1 LLKLAC
7 SLNRNRFKVFSLVL
21 LLVFG
26 WSVILFGASSDH
38 HVERI
43 LKLKQQPE
51 GVVFEIVTSA
61 SGLKWAIPKVRSY
74 ARALRNK
81 WPKIKIAVVS
91 HGNEQFALTKTR
103 QSKFKQVH
111 KQVKNLT
118 GDLNIPVHICQ
129 TYAEMN
135 GVSPEAFPK
144 YVNVSTSGPGE
155 IKNYLEFGYLRVK
168 VTH

>member
-1 LLKLAC
+1 MLKLD
-7 SLNRNRFKVFSLVL
+7 SGQNRNTFRVSSLVPL
-21 LLVFG
+21 LLVG

-38 HVERI
+38 HVNRI
-43 LKLKQQPE
+43 LNLKQQPE

-74 ARALRNK
+74 AKSLRNK
-81 WPKIKIAVVS
+81 WPKINIAVVS
-91 HGNEQFALTKTR
+91 HGNEQFALTKTK

-118 GDLNIPVHICQ
+118 GNLNIPVHICQ
-129 TYAEMN
+129 TYADMN

-155 IKNYLEFGYLRVK
+155 IKNYLEFGYVLVK
-168 VTH
+168 VTK